1 MARNDVIE
9 SQDNKRSRIMK
20 DSFVF
25 RKEWRDAIS
34 GFSDDVRLEIY
45 EAIIEYGITGEIR
58 QLKPLAKMAFNFV
71 KTELDKDKQK
81 YEAMCERNK
90 ANRNKAIDHS
100 SPLVTTGDQTR
111 PLVTN
116 NDNDSDNDII
126 KEEPPKGGK
135 KKDELSSSKHTPLEL
150 LEKRKQKLYD
160 NLVPFVEKYGKEM
173 VREFYNFWT
182 EPNKSKTKMR
192 FELERT
198 WDLSLRLAYWASRD
212 YEFSKGK
219 KTAVDAAVTTA
230 AAKQREENNADLMN
244 RLDEM
249 KRNSVSYEDA
259 RNSEEYKRAMME
271 S

>member
-1 MARNDVIE
+1 
-9 SQDNKRSRIMK
+9 MK

-150 LEKRKQKLYD
+150 LEVRKQKFYD
-160 NLVPFVEKYGKEM
+160 SLVPFVEKYGKEM
-173 VREFYNFWT
+173 IREFYDFWT

-192 FELERT
+192 FEMEVT
-198 WDLSLRLAYWASRD
+198 WDTARRLGYWERRS
-212 YEFSKGK
+212 YSFKSKGMK
-219 KTAVDAAVTTA
+219 MEHPTTNEEAANMRD
-230 AAKQREENNADLMN
+230 KNNADLMK

>member
-1 MARNDVIE
+1 
-9 SQDNKRSRIMK
+9 MK

-45 EAIIEYGITGEIR
+45 EAIIEYGITGEIK

-126 KEEPPKGGK
+126 KEELTKVSK
-135 KKDELSSSKHTPLEL
+135 KKDGLSSSTHTPLEL
-150 LEKRKQKLYD
+150 LEKRRD
-160 NLVPFVEKYGKEM
+160 SFVCDVGNYEKTYGSEM
-173 VREFYNFWT
+173 LTEFVNYWT
-182 EPNKSKTKMR
+182 EPNKSNTKMR

-198 WDLSLRLAYWASRD
+198 WDTARRLATWERNQYK
-212 YEFSKGK
+212 FNKGK
-219 KTAVDAAVTTA
+219 SEAEKKEEAQQQAIDIREQEHEERERRYEEMRKNAVS
-230 AAKQREENNADLMN
+230 REEA
-244 RLDEM
+244 M
-249 KRNSVSYEDA
+249 KSP
-259 RNSEEYKRAMME
+259 EYLRAMRE
-271 S
+271 FATI

>member
-1 MARNDVIE
+1 
-9 SQDNKRSRIMK
+9 MK

-45 EAIIEYGITGEIR
+45 EAIIEYGITGEIK

-90 ANRNKAIDHS
+90 ANRNKAINHS
-100 SPLVTTGDQTR
+100 SPLVTTCDQTQ

-126 KEEPPKGGK
+126 KEELTKVSK
-135 KKDELSSSKHTPLEL
+135 KKDELSSSTHTPLEL
-150 LEKRKQKLYD
+150 LEKRKKAFYEE
-160 NLVPFVEKYGKEM
+160 LVPYVEKYGKDM
-173 VREFYNFWT
+173 VRAFYEHWS

-198 WDLSLRLAYWASRD
+198 WETPRRLATWERND
-212 YEFSKGK
+212 YKFNKGK
-219 KTAVDAAVTTA
+219 SEAEKKDEATKAAID
-230 AAKQREENNADLMN
+230 QREQEHEERERRYEEMRKNAVS
-244 RLDEM
+244 REEAM
-249 KRNSVSYEDA
+249 KSP
-259 RNSEEYKRAMME
+259 EYLRAMRE
-271 S
+271 FAAS